1 MRPEQGDMPPAQP
14 LPEVTALLQALRQ
27 IKASKNLSLDAFTHD
42 TGYSRSSWNR
52 VLKGTAFP
60 PRTAVERLCSRRG
73 LDKEKLLGLW
83 DTADQARR
91 AADAQEETAA
101 EAALVP
107 VPATPAQG
115 VPDPVPPTT
124 PDPVPPTAPAPAD
137 PAPPTAPDPAPG
149 TATPKPA
156 AASPAPAPSTP
167 GPAEPARPAAAPRSR
182 IKILAL
188 TAAALAALLLV
199 GRWYS
204 AYETENPTTIEVGG
218 DNRPDDDQPVVDETP
233 LPPKN
238 STAPTTAPKDGEK
251 KNKDQD
257 PTGEEDTNTKPPRP
271 SSSAKDQASSP
282 ASASA
287 SPSTADSPGA
297 AGRANCPYNWDRKQ
311 VMAKG
316 MVGSKVKEIQCLL
329 NYNYDYTLAL
339 DSNFGESTD
348 TAVRAV
354 QSCSGLK
361 PDGQVGPQT
370 WKYLD
375 TPMAGCGH

>member
-1 MRPEQGDMPPAQP
+1 MRPEQGDNPPAQP

-27 IKASKNLSLDAFTHD
+27 VKQSKDLSLDAFTHD

-52 VLKGTAFP
+52 VLKGAAFI
-60 PRTAVERLCSRRG
+60 PRAAVERLCTRRG
-73 LDKEKLLGLW
+73 LDKNTLLGLW

-91 AADAQEETAA
+91 AAAAQEEAPP
-101 EAALVP
+101 EAVS
-107 VPATPAQG
+107 VPAPADPAQG
-115 VPDPVPPTT
+115 VPDPT
-124 PDPVPPTAPAPAD
+124 PPTAAPD
-137 PAPPTAPDPAPG
+137 SVPPTAPDPAPG
-149 TATPKPA
+149 TAAPKPA
-156 AASPAPAPSTP
+156 AVSPAPAPSTP
-167 GPAEPARPAAAPRSR
+167 GPVAPAGSAAASRSR

-188 TAAALAALLLV
+188 IAAALAVLLLV

-204 AYETENPTTIEVGG
+204 VHETKDSAVSQPGTGG
-218 DNRPDDDQPVVDETP
+218 DNRPGDDQPVVDETP
-233 LPPKN
+233 LPSKS
-238 STAPTTAPKDGEK
+238 STAPTKTPKDDEK
-251 KNKDQD
+251 KDKDQD
-257 PTGEEDTNTKPPRP
+257 STGEEDTNTKTSRP
-271 SSSAKDQASSP
+271 SSSAKGEASSP

-287 SPSTADSPGA
+287 SPSTAASPGA

-348 TAVRAV
+348 AAVRAV
-354 QSCSGLK
+354 QSCSGLR

-375 TPMAGCGH
+375 TPMSGCGH